1 MKVFNQSVQVLFR
14 ESRELEINL
23 KANKKDVRLLINF
36 GPVHNLIKPIQ
47 SHVNKTDDIFITLG
61 RWNYI
66 IIFDLYNGYFQNH
79 MSKDAIP
86 WLSVHTPLG
95 GLRVMS
101 RSGQGLGGMVEEFDG
116 LLAKVLKQELQDG
129 ICTKIVD
136 DVYVGGIN

>member
-23 KANKKDVRLLINF
+23 KADKKDVRLLINF

-86 WLSVHTPLG
+86 
-95 GLRVMS
+95 
-101 RSGQGLGGMVEEFDG
+101 
-116 LLAKVLKQELQDG
+116 
-129 ICTKIVD
+129 
-136 DVYVGGIN
+136 

>member
-23 KANKKDVRLLINF
+23 KADKKDVRLLINF

-86 WLSVHTPLG
+86 WLSVQTPLG

-129 ICTKIVD
+129 ICTKILCLRWW
-136 DVYVGGIN
+136 YQ